1 MYIQGYTV
9 TYNRIDHSDPYE
21 IYPKKTVTVKHGR
34 TEVIIDE
41 LAWYGK
47 YEFHVKAYNS
57 VGKSSD
63 SVSVYVNLNEKQ
75 SKYKPPG
82 AIEFIRAATIIHFN
96 DHILLSFYF
105 V

>member
-1 MYIQGYTV
+1 MSIEGYSV
-9 TYNRIDHSDPYE
+9 TYYRIDHSKPYKD
-21 IYPKKTVTVKHGR
+21 YPKKTVTVMPYR
-34 TEVIIDE
+34 REVTIGKLE
-41 LAWYGK
+41 KSGK

-63 SVSVYVNLNEKQ
+63 SVSVYVNMSEKQ
-75 SKYKPPG
+75 SKYKRPG